1 MPISTVQ
8 ILKYVQQCY
17 VKWFWTISSLGAPE
31 FLTPD
36 LQIRTNDENSIQF
49 PWKCS
54 NKALNDDFACP
65 NEIKTRLNCRLLVK
79 WLRKWSKFA
88 WTSSDVFGSLRK
100 IVGNPRKSLGQF
112 RKSRRSDKAKI
123 SQISI
128 SFDWKKVG
136 GYTTGSHGQPWGT
149 PDFKWQGGWS
159 KDFFGF
165 ELSISGLFRVGK
177 FWQFFFG

>member
-1 MPISTVQ
+1 MLRYSQ
-8 ILKYVQQCY
+8 KE
-17 VKWFWTISSLGAPE
+17 PE
-31 FLTPD
+31 NFSRLTSKSE
-36 LQIRTNDENSIQF
+36 QTTKIQF
-49 PWKCS
+49 NFHENVPIRHWMMTLHVPTKS
-54 NKALNDDFACP
+54 
-65 NEIKTRLNCRLLVK
+65 KTRLNCRLLVK

-112 RKSRRSDKAKI
+112 RKSRPSDKAKI

-128 SFDWKKVG
+128 SFDWEKVG

-159 KDFFGF
+159 KDFLGF

-177 FWQFFFG
+177 FWQVFFGKLDE